1 MVSSSSN
8 CSRTC
13 SPRWTLRRF
22 LCSMTLARNSLRC
35 RAYASSDS
43 RLSRAIMPLF
53 YESGLDLREG
63 ERHLAARR
71 HRHAQL
77 AGDLRHREDAAHH
90 RALHHQRMLAA
101 GAAQRL
107 QHVADEGVLDFG
119 QLDHRSEEHTS
130 ELQSPCNLVCR
141 LLLEKKKKARH

>member
-1 MVSSSSN
+1 
-8 CSRTC
+8 
-13 SPRWTLRRF
+13 
-22 LCSMTLARNSLRC
+22 MTLARNSLRC

-43 RLSRAIMPLF
+43 RLSRVIMPLF

-77 AGDLRHREDAAHH
+77 AGDLRDREDAAHH

-101 GAAQRL
+101 GEIGRASCRERGESSG
-107 QHVADEGVLDFG
+107 VAVGLKKDREGEDEW
-119 QLDHRSEEHTS
+119 
-130 ELQSPCNLVCR
+130 
-141 LLLEKKKKARH
+141 

>member
-1 MVSSSSN
+1 
-8 CSRTC
+8 
-13 SPRWTLRRF
+13 
-22 LCSMTLARNSLRC
+22 MTLARTSLRC

-43 RLSRAIMPLF
+43 GLSRVIMPLF

-63 ERHLAARR
+63 ERHLAACR

-101 GAAQRL
+101 GAAQ
-107 QHVADEGVLDFG
+107 H
-119 QLDHRSEEHTS
+119 
-130 ELQSPCNLVCR
+130 
-141 LLLEKKKKARH
+141 LLEDRKSTRLNSSHSQISYAVFCLKKKKKESTKFSTVISSELAQHYRVS